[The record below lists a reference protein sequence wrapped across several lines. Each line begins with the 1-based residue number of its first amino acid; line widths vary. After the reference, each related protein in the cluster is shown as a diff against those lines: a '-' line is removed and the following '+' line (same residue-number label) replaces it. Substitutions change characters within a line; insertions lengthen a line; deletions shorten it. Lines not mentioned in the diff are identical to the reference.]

1 MKTNVRTLSQYLRYV
16 DEDVPAIFEK
26 AEAFNKQNNHPFN
39 RIIAEKIFTDYM
51 PQSMEGEDRYEL
63 DVLRFHCAV
72 AYCYK
77 DFFAD
82 KKYASYWQDEDM
94 ASVRK
99 YMIKQ
104 ELRKAFNAENCT
116 RPDVDKKLMS
126 ITNLIDEYQAGKN
139 KDSELGKA
147 IATVTPQVSSK
158 NMLFFLQRSL
168 ERSS

>member
-1 MKTNVRTLSQYLRYV
+1 MKTNVHALSQYIKYL
-16 DEDVPAIFEK
+16 DENVPAIFEK
-26 AEAFNKQNNHPFN
+26 AEMFNKQNNHPFK
-39 RIIAEKIFTDYM
+39 RTVAEKIFTDYT
-51 PQSMEGEDRYEL
+51 PQSMAGEDKHEL

-104 ELRKAFNAENCT
+104 ELRKAFNAENDT
-116 RPDVDKKLMS
+116 RPEVDKKLIS

-139 KDSELGKA
+139 KDSELAKA
-147 IATVTPQVSSK
+147 ITAIAPQVVSK
-158 NMLFFLQRSL
+158 KILILPQRCL